1 MKTTLGI
8 LFLCCFTLSVNA
20 QLLWKIS
27 GNGLKEPS
35 YIMGTHHL
43 APLSIKDT
51 DTTFKSLFTVA
62 EYELINN
69 CTKENLKFDIDMM
82 PKIKP
87 AFLSN
92 NLMVILYMKHVGD
105 FNPQE
110 QMDTYFQTKAAESE
124 KKVDGLE
131 TMNFQFDLLFNR
143 SSLKRQAEVLLCMMN
158 NIDNNIDLTKRL
170 TSAYMMQDLNTME
183 KIANEEECGMTQ
195 QEKDNLIDNRNKNW
209 ADKLPE
215 IMQTAPTFIAV
226 GALHLVGKNGL
237 LSLLKQQNYT
247 VEPVK

>member
-1 MKTTLGI
+1 
-8 LFLCCFTLSVNA
+8 
-20 QLLWKIS
+20 
-27 GNGLKEPS
+27 
-35 YIMGTHHL
+35 
-43 APLSIKDT
+43 
-51 DTTFKSLFTVA
+51 
-62 EYELINN
+62 
-69 CTKENLKFDIDMM
+69 
-82 PKIKP
+82 
-87 AFLSN
+87 
-92 NLMVILYMKHVGD
+92 MVILYMKHVGD

-110 QMDTYFQTKAAESE
+110 QMDTYFQTKAAESG

-183 KIANEEECGMTQ
+183 KIANEDECSMTQ